1 MKQRIRN
8 VVLVFL
14 GIGLLA
20 VGYAL
25 FFKLTGFGLPC
36 PFHVL
41 TGLYCPGCGN
51 SRALHALLHLHPTE
65 ALRYNYLMP
74 LEVAYIL
81 YVMYCTVR
89 QYLQT
94 GVYRLVI
101 GLEIVGWV
109 FLGVLLVWWVVRNL
123 TGM

>member
-8 VVLVFL
+8 VLLVFL
-14 GIGLLA
+14 LIGLLTT
-20 VGYAL
+20 GYAL
-25 FFKLTGFGLPC
+25 FFRATGFGLPC
-36 PFHVL
+36 LFHVI

-51 SRALHALLHLHPTE
+51 SRAMHALLCLHPME

-74 LEVAYIL
+74 LEIVYVL
-81 YVMYCTVR
+81 YVVYCTVK

-101 GLEIVGWV
+101 GSEIIGWV
-109 FLGVLLVWWVVRNL
+109 FLGILLVWWIVRNL
-123 TGM
+123 AGI